1 MKVRTS
7 QIPEESGKVKRIKT
21 KKSEKPKKS
30 KGLIDYPDSDEE
42 EEDDMSYD
50 ANKPQPIEEDSSKEE
65 EEKKTLRLMLN
76 IPECDFSISLF
87 GIETIEKSFK
97 IIDSNWGG
105 DNVKAQYGIVINKD
119 MEPSI
124 RYPRTNIEF
133 WWDKEEIRDQ
143 RYKKIM
149 SQLEK
154 AGYKFV

>member
-7 QIPEESGKVKRIKT
+7 QIPEESGKAKRIKT
-21 KKSEKPKKS
+21 NKSEKPKKS

-97 IIDSNWGG
+97 M
-105 DNVKAQYGIVINKD
+105 V
-119 MEPSI
+119 
-124 RYPRTNIEF
+124 
-133 WWDKEEIRDQ
+133 
-143 RYKKIM
+143 
-149 SQLEK
+149 
-154 AGYKFV
+154 

>member
-1 MKVRTS
+1 MKVRMS
-7 QIPEESGKVKRIKT
+7 QIPEESGKAKHIKT

-30 KGLIDYPDSDEE
+30 KGLIDHPDSDEE

-50 ANKPQPIEEDSSKEE
+50 ANKPQPTEEDSSKEG
-65 EEKKTLRLMLN
+65 EEKKALRLMLN
-76 IPECDFSISLF
+76 IPECDFSMSLF

-97 IIDSNWGG
+97 VIDSNWCG
-105 DNVKAQYGIVINKD
+105 DKVKAQYGIVINKD
-119 MEPSI
+119 MESSI

-133 WWDKEEIRDQ
+133 WWDREEIRDQ

-149 SQLEK
+149 NQLEK